1 MIKAP
6 VRENADLPRGAYGSD
21 ADRTLPDKERSGI
34 VGRSESR
41 SMGDRVSA
49 AIDQGGVPQLLRRGL
64 NRLTSPW
71 VEFGSVTFFRR
82 RLDGGPEVARARA
95 GLSVLHASLAGIAL
109 VLEVSDPRRT
119 PGMVQ
124 ERLRR
129 GDLCFLAL
137 DAAGRPIHSGWATTV
152 GAHVPELER
161 DIVLRTREAYLYDAF
176 TPPSRRGTGAFGFV
190 LDHLFTKLQ
199 SFGARVVYSYVR
211 RTIPRGSVRLACG
224 CVRSGRSPTSGSTAE
239 PRWCSAA
246 LETGCRPWSG
256 ACSTTRAAHFAERSR
271 RSYAAIAGEVIHE
284 IRSL

>member
-1 MIKAP
+1 MLAP
-6 VRENADLPRGAYGSD
+6 ARNDDSGSSGHAPFDDVTRALPGEDTSGLARPYEMRPLG
-21 ADRTLPDKERSGI
+21 ERL
-34 VGRSESR
+34 RQALE
-41 SMGDRVSA
+41 
-49 AIDQGGVPQLLRRGL
+49 QGGVRQLLRRSVNHL
-64 NRLTSPW
+64 ASPW
-71 VEFGSVTFFRR
+71 FEFGSVTFFRR
-82 RLDGGPEVARARA
+82 HLDRAPEVARLRP
-95 GLSVLHASLAGIAL
+95 GLAIFHATLDDVPL
-109 VLEVSDPRRT
+109 VLQASDPRRT
-119 PGMVQ
+119 GEIVR

-199 SFGARVVYSYVR
+199 LFGARVVYSYVR

>member
-21 ADRTLPDKERSGI
+21 AERTLPDKERSGI

-95 GLSVLHASLAGIAL
+95 GLSVLHASLADIAL

-137 DAAGRPIHSGWATTV
+137 DAAGRPVHSGWAATQGPHGPALQRDV
-152 GAHVPELER
+152 G
-161 DIVLRTREAYLYDAF
+161 LRREEAYLYDAF
-176 TPPSRRGTGAFGFV
+176 TPPMRRGNGAFGFV
-190 LDHLFTKLQ
+190 LDHLFAALPER
-199 SFGARVVYSYVR
+199 GARVVYSYVR
-211 RTIPRGSVRLACG
+211 SDYTRGH
-224 CVRSGRSPTSGSTAE
+224 
-239 PRWCSAA
+239 
-246 LETGCRPWSG
+246 
-256 ACSTTRAAHFAERSR
+256 RAACMHLSPVSTLA
-271 RSYAAIAGEVIHE
+271 YL
-284 IRSL
+284 SLNMCTQ

>member
-1 MIKAP
+1 MAGKRDLASICVMIKAP

-21 ADRTLPDKERSGI
+21 ADRTLPEKEGSGI

-95 GLSVLHASLAGIAL
+95 GLSVLHASLADIAL

-137 DAAGRPIHSGWATTV
+137 DAAGRPVHSGWATTQ

-161 DIVLRTREAYLYDAF
+161 DVVLRRDEAYLYDAF
-176 TPPSRRGTGAFGFV
+176 TPPMRRGNGAFGFV
-190 LDHLFTKLQ
+190 LDHLFAALQ
-199 SFGARVVYSYVR
+199 ERGARVVYSYVR
-211 RTIPRGSVRLACG
+211 SDDPKGQRAACVRLRPVGTLAY
-224 CVRSGRSPTSGSTAE
+224 VRLYGRAPLVYGRSRGAMPT
-239 PRWCSAA
+239 
-246 LETGCRPWSG
+246 L
-256 ACSTTRAAHFAERSR
+256 
-271 RSYAAIAGEVIHE
+271 
-284 IRSL
+284 IRGVVENAQPPG

>member
-21 ADRTLPDKERSGI
+21 AERTLPDKERSGI

-95 GLSVLHASLAGIAL
+95 GLSVLHASLADIAL

-137 DAAGRPIHSGWATTV
+137 DAAGRPVHSGWATTQ

-161 DIVLRTREAYLYDAF
+161 DVVLRRDRSEEHTSE
-176 TPPSRRGTGAFGFV
+176 
-190 LDHLFTKLQ
+190 LQ
-199 SFGARVVYSYVR
+199 SQFHLVC
-211 RTIPRGSVRLACG
+211 RLL
-224 CVRSGRSPTSGSTAE
+224 PE
-239 PRWCSAA
+239 
-246 LETGCRPWSG
+246 
-256 ACSTTRAAHFAERSR
+256 
-271 RSYAAIAGEVIHE
+271 
-284 IRSL
+284 